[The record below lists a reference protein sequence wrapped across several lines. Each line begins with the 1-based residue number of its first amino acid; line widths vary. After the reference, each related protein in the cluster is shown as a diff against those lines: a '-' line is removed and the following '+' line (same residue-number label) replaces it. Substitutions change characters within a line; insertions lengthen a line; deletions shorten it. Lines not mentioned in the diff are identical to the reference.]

1 MKNKFE
7 TISTKE
13 QKPLRFMRQFGI
25 HQSGAISLRRPSKAT
40 NQNSQCSLAAATANQ
55 NRRFGSFK
63 KNVRPETNL
72 RY

>member
-1 MKNKFE
+1 MKNKYE

-13 QKPLRFMRQFGI
+13 LLPLRFMRQLSI
-25 HQSGAISLRRPSKAT
+25 HQSGAISLRRLSKAT
-40 NQNSQCSLAAATANQ
+40 NQNLAAATANQ

-63 KNVRPETNL
+63 KNVRPETKI